1 MTNENKTERSGCIG
15 EKNSVELG
23 HSTNERGVS
32 MPVAKEKRD
41 YGAEYARRKELE
53 KSFNIKLKVDK
64 MTAFDAKV
72 SLEAPLEDGTKV
84 TRNYLVR
91 KWIDMYLAGTLE

>member
-1 MTNENKTERSGCIG
+1 
-15 EKNSVELG
+15 
-23 HSTNERGVS
+23 

-41 YGAEYARRKELE
+41 YNAEYQRRKELE

-64 MTAFDAKV
+64 MEEFMAKI
-72 SLEAPLEDGTKV
+72 SLEPPLEDGSQV

-91 KWIDMYLAGTLE
+91 KWIDMYLAGQLD